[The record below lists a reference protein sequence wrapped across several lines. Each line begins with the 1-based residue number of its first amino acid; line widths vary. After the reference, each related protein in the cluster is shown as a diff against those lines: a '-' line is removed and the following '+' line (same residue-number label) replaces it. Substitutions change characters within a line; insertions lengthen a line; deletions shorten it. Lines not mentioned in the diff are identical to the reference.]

1 MLRVVFKFFNSLQ
14 KVKCPILKDKK
25 KIVKDLQW
33 NLSIVLENKIFDSK
47 ELHSIEERIIFI
59 INLSRNKMF
68 SKKRKL
74 HVSIEKISSLD
85 N

>member
-14 KVKCPILKDKK
+14 KVKCPILKDK

-59 INLSRNKMF
+59 TNLPRNKMF